1 MNRTSRTMM
10 QGSVIL
16 FSLVLL
22 PGCGLMDFFKKKD
35 EPKKVEASAD
45 AKGDGVVLCSIDNK
59 PVIQE
64 SGFNKN
70 INQML
75 QASPYFRGAGADAL
89 PISIKRKFF
98 DELVKQELIIV
109 DANKSEIEKDAEFV
123 KAYREMKELL
133 KRSLKIQFF
142 EKKLYESIKVDAAD
156 VQKHYNENKE
166 HYVKVAGGVLVSGIK
181 FDQDSQASAFLSEA
195 KSHANDFDKMAK
207 ENKAGKYKEFG
218 RVSKESRGFNL
229 EAVPAPIKEAALAAN
244 RLPLIEKV
252 KVGKEIWVIK
262 AADKKDT
269 VYFALDEIKPQVE
282 GMLKNNKF
290 KDTLEGK
297 LKDLRGSHNIVVNE
311 DYFKEKKGA
320 EGDKKE
326 EGKADDH
333 ADHAEATAQNT
344 AKAATA

>member
-1 MNRTSRTMM
+1 MDRTSRTMM
-10 QGSVIL
+10 QGSIIL
-16 FSLVLL
+16 LSFALL

-45 AKGDGVVLCSIDNK
+45 AKGDGIVLCSIDNK

-75 QASPYFRGAGADAL
+75 QSSPYFRGAGADAL

-109 DANKSEIEKDAEFV
+109 DANKSSIEKDAEFV

-142 EKKLYESIKVDAAD
+142 EKKLYDSIKVDAAD

-181 FDQDSQASAFLSEA
+181 FDQDAQAAAFLGNA
-195 KSHANDFDKMAK
+195 KAHADEFDKLAK
-207 ENKAGKYKEFG
+207 ESKAGKYKEFG

-244 RLPLIEKV
+244 RLPMIEKV
-252 KVGKEIWVIK
+252 KVGKEVWVIK

-269 VYFALDEIKPQVE
+269 VYFNLDEIKPQVE

-297 LKDLRGSHNIVVNE
+297 LKDLRGAHAIVVNE
-311 DYFKEKKGA
+311 DYFKEKKGP

-326 EGKADDH
+326 AGEDKAGEDV
-333 ADHAEATAQNT
+333 AATAQDT
-344 AKAATA
+344 AKAAAA